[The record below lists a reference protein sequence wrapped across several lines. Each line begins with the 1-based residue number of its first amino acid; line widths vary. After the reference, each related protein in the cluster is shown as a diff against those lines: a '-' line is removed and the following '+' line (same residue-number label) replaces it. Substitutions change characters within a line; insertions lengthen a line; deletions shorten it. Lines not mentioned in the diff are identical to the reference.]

1 MSRSAEREV
10 QINDR
15 GDRLV
20 TNRIWRNG
28 AAAALFTGLAAGA
41 ACSTPTVGST
51 DLYDPGGG
59 LDLTGNDTSDSGA
72 GDGDD
77 QNGEQELEASF
88 RAPVVSG
95 SYLWTAN
102 PQSDRVARIHATSL
116 TVELFESGHGPT
128 FLSALPQGATSGG
141 ALVLNELSQ
150 DASIFLT
157 DDAGAVMPLDRI
169 RVQKGASAWAVGK
182 KGTYAIAWSKFGDSS
197 LPGIDGH
204 QDLTLFDFSAKNIKT
219 TKLAVGYRPSEVFI
233 NQDETFAYV
242 VCDPGISVI
251 SLHDLA
257 IVREIFLPEGNLVG
271 SRDIEFSPDGSLA
284 ISRTQGSADALLIDT
299 ETSQIKALT
308 LPGVITDIDMSEDGS
323 LAIAVVRGSEDEQME
338 MGGAGGVGGAAPD
351 EGGSSL
357 SIIALLDPEK
367 VFDTPQF
374 DRVDTEEI
382 VGSVVISADA
392 SQAILYTNAS
402 NNTHLTILDPKKKTL
417 RVVDVKAPARAAF
430 MAEDGTFAVALM
442 SPPPG
447 SSKSGAFALVP
458 VAKELPPRIEGTNNL
473 PEYVSLSGKAQRAL
487 ITTTENTAGQAD
499 TFFAQFPGL
508 LVDKIHLS
516 SRPLATG
523 LVPDKEQGFV
533 AQEHPEGRVTFVDL
547 KSGQDKTVTGF
558 ELAAKVV
565 D

>member
-1 MSRSAEREV
+1 MR
-10 QINDR
+10 N
-15 GDRLV
+15 
-20 TNRIWRNG
+20 TIWRRPTTYSLCAG
-28 AAAALFTGLAAGA
+28 LLGVVACSMSEDSSDDYYGPDTGTGL
-41 ACSTPTVGST
+41 TGS
-51 DLYDPGGG
+51 
-59 LDLTGNDTSDSGA
+59 DTSTTGP

-77 QNGEQELEASF
+77 QNEEELEASF

-95 SYLWTAN
+95 PYLWTAN

-128 FLSALPQGATSGG
+128 FLSALPEGATPGG
-141 ALVLNELSQ
+141 ALVLNELSR
-150 DASIFLT
+150 DASIFLM
-157 DDAGAVMPLDRI
+157 DDAGAVQPVNRI
-169 RVQKGASAWAVGK
+169 KVQHGASAWAVGQG
-182 KGTYAIAWSKFGDSS
+182 GTYAIAWSKFGDSS

-204 QDLTLFDFSAKNIKT
+204 QDLTLFDFSSEKIKT
-219 TKLAVGYRPSEVFI
+219 KTLAVGYRPSEVFI

-251 SLHDLA
+251 SLRDRA

-299 ETSQIKALT
+299 EDAEIKILT

-323 LAIAVVRGSEDEQME
+323 LAIAVVRGEQGSEDGA
-338 MGGAGGVGGAAPD
+338 GGAGGVGGASSD
-351 EGGSSL
+351 EGESQP
-357 SIIALLDPEK
+357 SIVALLNPET
-367 VFDTPQF
+367 VFDSPKF
-374 DRVDTEEI
+374 ERVETNEI

-402 NNTHLTILDPKKKTL
+402 DNTHLTLLNPETKRL

-430 MAEDGTFAVALM
+430 LAEDGSFAVALM
-442 SPPPG
+442 SPPSG
-447 SSKSGAFALVP
+447 SNKSGAFALIP
-458 VAKELPPRIEGTNNL
+458 VAKELPPRIEGTNNQ
-473 PEYVSLSGKAQRAL
+473 PEYVSLSGELQRAL
-487 ITTTENTAGQAD
+487 ITTTTSATSQAD
-499 TFFAQFPGL
+499 IFFAQFPGL
-508 LVDKIHLS
+508 LVDRIRLS

-523 LVPDKEQGFV
+523 LVPDAEQGFV
-533 AQEHPEGRVTFVDL
+533 AQEHPEGRVTFINL
-547 KSGQDKTVTGF
+547 TNGQEKTVTGF

>member
-1 MSRSAEREV
+1 MSEDSS
-10 QINDR
+10 DDSY
-15 GDRLV
+15 GPD
-20 TNRIWRNG
+20 TG
-28 AAAALFTGLAAGA
+28 TGL
-41 ACSTPTVGST
+41 TGS
-51 DLYDPGGG
+51 
-59 LDLTGNDTSDSGA
+59 DTSTTGP

-77 QNGEQELEASF
+77 QNEEELEASF

-95 SYLWTAN
+95 PYLWTAN

-128 FLSALPQGATSGG
+128 FLSALPEGATPGG
-141 ALVLNELSQ
+141 ALILNELSR
-150 DASIFLT
+150 DASIFLM
-157 DDAGAVMPLDRI
+157 DEAGAVQPVNRI
-169 RVQKGASAWAVGK
+169 KVQHGASAWAVGQS
-182 KGTYAIAWSKFGDSS
+182 GTYAIAWSKFGDSS

-204 QDLTLFDFSAKNIKT
+204 QDLTLFDFSSEKIETKT
-219 TKLAVGYRPSEVFI
+219 LAVGYRPSEVFI

-251 SLHDLA
+251 SLRDRA

-299 ETSQIKALT
+299 EDAEIKILT

-323 LAIAVVRGSEDEQME
+323 LAIAVVRGEQGSEDGA
-338 MGGAGGVGGAAPD
+338 GGAGGVGGASSD
-351 EGGSSL
+351 EGESQP
-357 SIIALLDPEK
+357 SIVALLNPET
-367 VFDTPQF
+367 VFDSPKF
-374 DRVDTEEI
+374 ERVETDEI

-402 NNTHLTILDPKKKTL
+402 DNTRLTLLNPKTKAL

-430 MAEDGTFAVALM
+430 LAEDGSFAVALM
-442 SPPPG
+442 SPPSG
-447 SSKSGAFALVP
+447 SNKSGAFALIP
-458 VAKELPPRIEGTNNL
+458 VAKNLPPRIEGTNNQ
-473 PEYVSLSGKAQRAL
+473 PEYVSLSGELQRAL
-487 ITTTENTAGQAD
+487 ITTTNSATSQAD
-499 TFFAQFPGL
+499 IFFAQFPGL
-508 LVDKIHLS
+508 LVDRIRLS

-523 LVPDKEQGFV
+523 LVPGAEQGFV
-533 AQEHPEGRVTFVDL
+533 AQEHPEGRVTFINL
-547 KSGQDKTVTGF
+547 TNGQEKTVTGF